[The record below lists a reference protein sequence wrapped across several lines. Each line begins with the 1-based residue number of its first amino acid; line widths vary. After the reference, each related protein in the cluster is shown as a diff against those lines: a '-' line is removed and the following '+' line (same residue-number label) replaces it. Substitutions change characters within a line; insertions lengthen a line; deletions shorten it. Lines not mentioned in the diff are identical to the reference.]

1 MDNCLKVE
9 VSTLGLI
16 QSIKMAMRS
25 IKGNKL
31 RAFLTMLGIIIGVSS
46 VIVLVSIGQGSSQAV
61 TNQINSLGTNLL
73 TINMMGSDAIKL
85 TEQDIAKFQKIDGI
99 KEMSPVVS
107 GRVTVKNGTV
117 STQVSLTGTNSSY
130 QQVRDMKINEG
141 RFLSDMDVEY
151 RQKVIVLGANTAQNL
166 FGFENPVGKDVQVN
180 GSSFKIVG
188 VLASKGGSM
197 GQSGDDVIIMP
208 LSTAQRIVKNTSIQ
222 TVYVQVSSEEKL
234 NTVMAQIQNKLA
246 VMFPNKQDNYSVFN
260 QKDLVDTMSS
270 VTGTM
275 TMMLGGIACISLLV
289 GGIGIMNIM
298 LVSVSERTKEIGIR
312 KAIGAKR
319 RDILLQFL
327 IEAVVLSSLGGLI
340 GMGIGLLVAKV
351 ISMAAGMTIAYSLP
365 VTLLAFLF
373 SLLVGV
379 GFGVFPANKASK
391 LHPIQALRYE

>member
-1 MDNCLKVE
+1 M
-9 VSTLGLI
+9 GLI
-16 QSIKMAMRS
+16 QSVKMAMRS

-31 RAFLTMLGIIIGVSS
+31 RAFLTMLGIIIGVAS

-61 TNQINSLGTNLL
+61 ANQINSLGTNLL
-73 TINMMGSDAIKL
+73 TVNMMGSDTMKFTEEDVAKL
-85 TEQDIAKFQKIDGI
+85 QKIDEI

-130 QQVRDMKINEG
+130 QQVRDMKVNEG

-166 FGFENPVGKDVQVN
+166 FGVENPIGKDVQVN
-180 GSSFKIVG
+180 GGSFKIVG

-208 LSTAQRIVKNTSIQ
+208 LSTAQRIVKNTNIQ
-222 TVYVQVSSEEKL
+222 TLYVQVKSEEQL
-234 NTVMAQIQNKLA
+234 NTVMAQVQNKLA

-319 RDILLQFL
+319 RDVLQQFL
-327 IEAVVLSSLGGLI
+327 IEAVVLSSFGGLI
-340 GMGIGLLVAKV
+340 GMGIGLLVAK
-351 ISMAAGMTIAYSLP
+351 ILSMATGMTIAYSLP

>member
-1 MDNCLKVE
+1 M
-9 VSTLGLI
+9 GLI
-16 QSIKMAMRS
+16 QSVKMAMRS

-31 RAFLTMLGIIIGVSS
+31 RAFLTMLGIIIGVAS

-73 TINMMGSDAIKL
+73 TVNMMGSDTIKL
-85 TEQDIAKFQKIDGI
+85 TEEDVAKFQKIDGI
-99 KEMSPVVS
+99 KNMSPVVS
-107 GRVTVKNGTV
+107 GRVTVKNGKV

-130 QQVRDMKINEG
+130 EQVRDMKVNEG

-166 FGFENPVGKDVQVN
+166 FGFESPVGKYVQVN
-180 GSSFKIVG
+180 GTSFKIVG

-222 TVYVQVSSEEKL
+222 TVYVQVSSEEKI

-327 IEAVVLSSLGGLI
+327 IESVVLSSLGGLI

-351 ISMAAGMTIAYSLP
+351 LSAATGMTVAYSLP
-365 VTLLAFLF
+365 ITLLAFLF

>member
-1 MDNCLKVE
+1 M
-9 VSTLGLI
+9 GLI

>member
-1 MDNCLKVE
+1 
-9 VSTLGLI
+9 
-16 QSIKMAMRS
+16 MAMRS

-107 GRVTVKNGTV
+107 GRVTVKNGTL

-234 NTVMAQIQNKLA
+234 NTVMAQIENKLA
-246 VMFPNKQDNYSVFN
+246 GMFPNKQDNYSVFN

-319 RDILLQFL
+319 KDILLQFL

-340 GMGIGLLVAKV
+340 GMGIGLLVAKILSV
-351 ISMAAGMTIAYSLP
+351 ATGMTIAYSVP
-365 VTLLAFLF
+365 VILLAFLF

>member
-1 MDNCLKVE
+1 M
-9 VSTLGLI
+9 GLI
-16 QSIKMAMRS
+16 QSVKMAMRS

-31 RAFLTMLGIIIGVSS
+31 RAFLTMLGIIIGVAS

-73 TINMMGSDAIKL
+73 TINMMGSGTIKF
-85 TEQDIAKFQKIDGI
+85 TEEDVAKFQKIDGI

-107 GRVTVKNGTV
+107 GRVTVKNGKV

-130 QQVRDMKINEG
+130 EQVRDMKVNEG

-166 FGFENPVGKDVQVN
+166 FGFENSVGKDVQVN
-180 GSSFKIVG
+180 GASFKIVG

-208 LSTAQRIVKNTSIQ
+208 LSTAQRVVKNTSIQ
-222 TVYVQVSSEEKL
+222 TVYVQVSSEEKI

-319 RDILLQFL
+319 RDILLQFM

-340 GMGIGLLVAKV
+340 GMGIGLLVAK
-351 ISMAAGMTIAYSLP
+351 ILSAATGMTVAYSLP
-365 VTLLAFLF
+365 ITLLAFLF

>member
-1 MDNCLKVE
+1 
-9 VSTLGLI
+9 
-16 QSIKMAMRS
+16 MAMRS

-31 RAFLTMLGIIIGVSS
+31 RAFLTMLGIIIGVAS

-73 TINMMGSDAIKL
+73 TINMMGSDSIKL

-130 QQVRDMKINEG
+130 QQVRDLKINEG

-151 RQKVIVLGANTAQNL
+151 RQKVIVLGANTAQTL

-180 GSSFKIVG
+180 GSSFKVVG

-222 TVYVQVSSEEKL
+222 TVYVQVNSEEKL

-340 GMGIGLLVAKV
+340 GMGIGILVAKV

-373 SLLVGV
+373 SLIVGV

>member
-1 MDNCLKVE
+1 MGNCLKVE

-16 QSIKMAMRS
+16 QSVKMAMRS

-31 RAFLTMLGIIIGVSS
+31 RAFLTMLGIIIGVAS

-61 TNQINSLGTNLL
+61 ANQINSLGTNLL
-73 TINMMGSDAIKL
+73 TVNMMGSDTMKFTEEDVAKL
-85 TEQDIAKFQKIDGI
+85 QKIDEI

-130 QQVRDMKINEG
+130 QQVRDMKVNEG

-166 FGFENPVGKDVQVN
+166 FGVENPIGKDVQVN
-180 GSSFKIVG
+180 GGSFKIVG

-208 LSTAQRIVKNTSIQ
+208 LSTAQRIVKNTNIQ
-222 TVYVQVSSEEKL
+222 TLYVQVKSEEQL
-234 NTVMAQIQNKLA
+234 NTVMAQVQNKLA

-319 RDILLQFL
+319 RDVLQQFL
-327 IEAVVLSSLGGLI
+327 IEAVVLSSFGGLI
-340 GMGIGLLVAKV
+340 GMGIGLLVAK
-351 ISMAAGMTIAYSLP
+351 ILSMATGMTIAYSLP